1 MDPKDLKRLIDAA
14 LPPQHVVDE
23 ARRAASFVE
32 SLNLGMNKSV
42 TSLAADVAAAR
53 GAFLEGTATNQLG
66 ALVEQHRNAIA
77 DALSSLKPVGIPV
90 MDLAFGE
97 SAKKAL
103 SAFSPASVSK
113 SLGLNVAI
121 ESLGDALAATQAAI
135 SERVRDFTAS
145 LRGSALGHF
154 SDLLEKQRDSMSDV
168 LKAAGMPAMDFALSE
183 SARATFASLTESVKR
198 QTELLDGLGWAS
210 EAALARSPIWEAME
224 RAQRAPE
231 APPFVPLMPLPV
243 PAPLPEPARPPAAL
257 LKVLRVQGANQLTLG
272 KLCLAQKLWTEAVF
286 HFKHAARWLRK
297 SPEPR
302 IGLGIAL
309 NALGKHKQAV
319 KAFERAERRD
329 PECLT
334 KRPDIRAVYEA
345 AVQGRRWAGQVEDD
359 SSTGN

>member
-14 LPPQHVVDE
+14 MPPQHALDE

-32 SLNLGMNKSV
+32 SLNLGMDKSV

-53 GAFLEGTATNQLG
+53 AAFLEGSGTNQLG

-77 DALSSLKPVGIPV
+77 DALSSLKPAGIPA
-90 MDLAFGE
+90 MDLALSE
-97 SAKKAL
+97 SVKKAL
-103 SAFSPASVSK
+103 SPLSSESVSK

-121 ESLGDALAATQAAI
+121 ESLGGALAAAQAEI
-135 SERVRDFTAS
+135 SERVQDFTTS

-154 SDLLEKQRDSMSDV
+154 GDLLEKQRDSMSDV
-168 LKAAGMPAMDFALSE
+168 LKAAGVPAMDCALSE
-183 SARATFASLTESVKR
+183 SARAAFASLAESVKR
-198 QTELLDGLGWAS
+198 QTGLLDGLGWAS

-224 RAQRAPE
+224 GAQRAPE
-231 APPFVPLMPLPV
+231 APPFVPMMPV

-257 LKVLRVQGANQLTLG
+257 LKVLRAQGANQLTLG
-272 KLCLAQKLWTEAVF
+272 KLCLMQKLWTEAAF
-286 HFKHAARWLRK
+286 HFKHAARWLKK
-297 SPEPR
+297 SPEPY

-329 PECLT
+329 AECLT

-345 AVQGRRWAGQVEDD
+345 AVQGRRWDGQVEDD
-359 SSTGN
+359 STTGN